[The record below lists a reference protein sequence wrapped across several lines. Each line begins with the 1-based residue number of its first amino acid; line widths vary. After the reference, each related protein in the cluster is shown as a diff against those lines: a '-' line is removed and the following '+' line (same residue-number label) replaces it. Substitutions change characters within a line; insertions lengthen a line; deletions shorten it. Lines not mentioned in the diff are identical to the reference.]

1 MVLRPCSVDVVR
13 EMQGERLMFS
23 SCFIR
28 RMLFWNTLQR
38 NNVSVQFSHSS
49 SKLVKEVTQSRSSTD
64 KRMVKNTAPRIS
76 TAISM

>member
-28 RMLFWNTLQR
+28 RMLFWNTLR
-38 NNVSVQFSHSS
+38 GNNDEDARFPPAKAQ
-49 SKLVKEVTQSRSSTD
+49 SSTH
-64 KRMVKNTAPRIS
+64 KRVVKKMPPRTRTAM
-76 TAISM
+76 SM